1 MRRTEEDHVHI
12 ADSAFINP
20 IDAKDPAGHNYNE
33 KYPDLVKYSHWQ
45 SDKVN
50 IDDRVRIIV
59 RDANM
64 LKYTDN
70 YENIHLILN
79 NDDIKSHID
88 DNGNL
93 IVSNNSGLSVKLPN
107 DLIYYH
113 DETNDVFGS
122 QEIGNINDDTM
133 DIVGGNK

>member
-1 MRRTEEDHVHI
+1 MEEDHAHI

-20 IDAKDPAGHNYNE
+20 IDALDPAGHKYSE
-33 KYPDLVKYSHWQ
+33 KYPDLVKFSHYQ

-50 IDDRVRIIV
+50 INDRVRIIV

-88 DNGNL
+88 ENGNL
-93 IVSNNSGLSVKLPN
+93 IVSNNAGLSVSIPN
-107 DLIYYH
+107 DLIYH
-113 DETNDVFGS
+113 QDESQDAFGNQNS
-122 QEIGNINDDTM
+122 ENINDDTM
-133 DIVGGNK
+133 DIIGGNN